1 MRASELK
8 VGQDFKFDGQRKFRC
23 ITEIKE
29 IKSLD
34 RARQEH
40 IGKLLVFFDDGSQH
54 LFSKEDND
62 KIEKIDVPVK
72 TVLKNEP
79 SRSDFEQYLNYHYS
93 KSMNYETALKNFIY
107 LTNMSIFKEKVIP
120 LAKLKTEVR
129 TKQFGRLIRKY
140 DPLRFTAEYEAA
152 KIK

>member
-8 VGQDFKFDGQRKFRC
+8 VGQNFKFDGQRKFRC

-29 IKSLD
+29 IKALD

-40 IGKLLVFFDDGSQH
+40 IGKLLVFFDDDSQL
-54 LFSKEDND
+54 LFSKDDNVN
-62 KIEKIDVPVK
+62 IEKIEASVK
-72 TVLKNEP
+72 PTLKNEP
-79 SRSDFEQYLNYHYS
+79 NRSDFEQYLNYHYS

-107 LTNMSIFKEKVIP
+107 LTIANASLEQTIP
-120 LAKLKTEVR
+120 LSKLKTEVR

-140 DPLRFTAEYEAA
+140 DPSRFTAEYEAA
-152 KIK
+152 RIR